1 MSSLVPF
8 LGLAI
13 VLVAIPGPAVTL
25 IMKNAVMRGGRAA
38 FVTALGVLVADMVWV
53 VASVVGLTALL
64 VASEPA
70 FLAVKLF
77 GAVYLIWLG
86 ALLLIGRHEQ
96 ASPTVTP
103 AGGVAPRGT
112 GRAFREGVI
121 CDLSNP
127 KTLLV
132 FTSVIPQFLPAG
144 HHVGQAAVLGVAFAL
159 VGFASLAV
167 YAFAFSRARRAVV
180 RPRLKRALL
189 RGSGGI
195 LVAFGIGVAGEA
207 AA

>member
-132 FTSVIPQFLPAG
+132 FTSVIP
-144 HHVGQAAVLGVAFAL
+144 
-159 VGFASLAV
+159 S
-167 YAFAFSRARRAVV
+167 SCRRATTSG
-180 RPRLKRALL
+180 RLRSSAWPSRWSGSPRSPSTRSPS
-189 RGSGGI
+189 RGRGARS
-195 LVAFGIGVAGEA
+195 FGRG
-207 AA
+207 